1 MAFNPDFM
9 TIAVVCTAV
18 NLVVNVGFWTVFW
31 RRLQSQE
38 VCFWCLALFINLVGT
53 LLLLKVNRHP
63 DAVFGL
69 VGGALQASY
78 MGFMLL
84 GFQSFF
90 KRPLEWSYTLVVPFI
105 YCVSMAPFVGT
116 EIGLKIGSVE
126 IFAALALGAML
137 ISREIIF
144 QHRAEGLSSAPLAVT
159 VYCSFA
165 LLQGV
170 CVILGLL
177 FPVLRTETGIQS
189 DWVGWAMLVIVLH
202 KGMCA
207 LVIVVLYSDRIENQ
221 LRVLANTDMLTGIP
235 NRRSFVSQVD
245 ALLRNPPQNMMLAII
260 DLDHFKRVNDTYG
273 HLAGDRVL
281 QAFASHVASQLTPAT
296 RFGRL
301 GGEEFALFAPVI
313 QPQQSLDFLERLRE
327 SVSQLQLDFDESVIE
342 IRISIGVSFSSMSGN
357 DLDAMMVA
365 ADIALYT
372 AKRDGRNR
380 VCEFHPSQRLSQF
393 FDGSEKV
400 LLVNRKL
407 A

>member
-1 MAFNPDFM
+1 
-9 TIAVVCTAV
+9 
-18 NLVVNVGFWTVFW
+18 
-31 RRLQSQE
+31 
-38 VCFWCLALFINLVGT
+38 
-53 LLLLKVNRHP
+53 
-63 DAVFGL
+63 
-69 VGGALQASY
+69 
-78 MGFMLL
+78 
-84 GFQSFF
+84 
-90 KRPLEWSYTLVVPFI
+90 
-105 YCVSMAPFVGT
+105 
-116 EIGLKIGSVE
+116 
-126 IFAALALGAML
+126 
-137 ISREIIF
+137 
-144 QHRAEGLSSAPLAVT
+144 
-159 VYCSFA
+159 
-165 LLQGV
+165 
-170 CVILGLL
+170 
-177 FPVLRTETGIQS
+177 
-189 DWVGWAMLVIVLH
+189 MLVIVLH